1 MTLRLR
7 RLLLAWAL
15 LMVLLAIEFGGSFM
29 PLGRSAR
36 PLVLVPAVLMVAAVG
51 ILFMQIGRGIAIV
64 RLFAVAGLL
73 WLTILLGLGS
83 LDPLTRTDYPV
94 QGVSP
99 K

>member
-7 RLLLAWAL
+7 RLLLTWAL
-15 LMVLLAIEFGGSFM
+15 LMVLLAIEFGAAFL